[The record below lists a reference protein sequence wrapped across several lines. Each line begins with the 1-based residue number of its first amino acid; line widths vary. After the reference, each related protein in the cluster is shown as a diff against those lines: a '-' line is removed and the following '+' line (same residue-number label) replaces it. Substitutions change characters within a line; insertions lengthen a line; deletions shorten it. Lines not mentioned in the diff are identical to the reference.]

1 MKSFLETEYKL
12 KVDPFASKVDLSA
25 PMAGR
30 KKEKRMWEQII
41 KQRMG
46 QKGNSFNFVIG
57 DYGLGKSF
65 SLYNIFWD
73 AGQNYEDILPI
84 FITLLPED
92 SIRKFGLEFIQ
103 RIFNRFELKDLKGIL
118 SKVEKKDFDHLK
130 NLLHEPAIIF
140 EKIKKGEEL
149 AFIFLRGDR
158 VLDNKELRELGIT
171 RKLDSTDRAK
181 DYLLALLY
189 LLKKAGIESLLLAI
203 DEVEYIFSQ
212 MRGSKISLAINTL
225 RAIHDLQQSHGKAL
239 DLGDTANMI
248 FFFGISEDGWRRLN
262 DLQKRERSQ
271 GGPISPFM
279 ERKDNVITLGPLSKE
294 ETKEL
299 IELRLKQNRTTGAVE
314 KKPLIPFSDEFVGY
328 VFDLTKGRPRDIVR
342 RCDTVLLEG
351 LEQKISLITVAFAK
365 KVYESHGLFTET
377 K

>member
-73 AGQNYEDILPI
+73 ARQNYEDILPI

-103 RIFNRFELKDLKGIL
+103 RIFNKFELKDLKGIL
-118 SKVEKKDFDHLK
+118 SKVEKKDFDHLE

-158 VLDNKELRELGIT
+158 VLNNKELRELGIT

-279 ERKDNVITLGPLSKE
+279 ERKDNVITLGPLNKE

-299 IELRLKQNRTTGAVE
+299 IELRLKQNRTTGMVE
-314 KKPLIPFSDEFVGY
+314 KKPLIPFIEDFVNY
-328 VFDLTKGRPRDIVR
+328 VFNLTKGRPRDIVR

-351 LEQKISLITVAFAK
+351 LEQKVTLITVAFAK